1 MAYHVPKLCYAAR
14 AKHGSPR
21 AGAALSTSQLSG
33 CSMLL
38 LTLLHVQL
46 QHRAVLSGACRAQQ
60 QVRCCSCMA
69 VLLPF
74 VVESER
80 ASTQRW
86 RWQFFSLKPAFLTQ
100 IPCELPVHFPQLCF
114 TVAFCLELGK
124 TKVFTVILFLI
135 LEAGLFLSP
144 LEDGSLCMHH
154 EAQRHPTPPALLQL
168 TWRWLQLLIF
178 LAGLLIKSEH

>member
-14 AKHGSPR
+14 AKHSTLG
-21 AGAALSTSQLSG
+21 AGAVLSTSQLSG
-33 CSMLL
+33 CAVLL
-38 LTLLHVQL
+38 LMLLHVQL
-46 QHRAVLSGACRAQQ
+46 QHRAMLSGARRAQQ

-80 ASTQRW
+80 ASTQHW
-86 RWQFFSLKPAFLTQ
+86 WWQFFSLKPAFLTQ
-100 IPCELPVHFPQLCF
+100 FPRELPDHFPQLCF

-124 TKVFTVILFLI
+124 TKVFPVILFLI

-144 LEDGSLCMHH
+144 LEDVNLCMHH
-154 EAQRHPTPPALLQL
+154 ETQWHPTPPALLQL
-168 TWRWLQLLIF
+168 TWRWLQLLTV
-178 LAGLLIKSEH
+178 LAGLLIKSDH